1 MGDHCFLESYTHCRL
16 KDVKENIQSV
26 SYKRLFD
33 ASTKRRDNVHEELTR
48 DPQDSYKCHKTCVSS
63 YTSKSHIEKFLKKK
77 NVDSPKEIKK
87 VKCRSQENTFFIQII
102 LSNLW

>member
-77 NVDSPKEIKK
+77 MLIVQNKLRKLNVGHKK
-87 VKCRSQENTFFIQII
+87 NFFIQRR
-102 LSNLW
+102 LPDLW